1 MSRSLAADQTITVAL
16 LFAGY
21 AAYYFCRSDLSVSM
35 PMLIDE
41 LHHSGLSVE
50 AATVRLGQIV
60 SFGVLAY
67 ALGKLFLTGLGD
79 LWGGRI
85 SFLTGLAGAVVFTL
99 LFTAGGG
106 LPIFSIAWIGNRL
119 IQSIGWAGL
128 VKTCSRWFNYT
139 SYGTILAI
147 LSMSFLLGDA
157 VARQAMGSMISRGYN
172 WRQLFYFAA
181 SVAGAILVANLLF
194 LRSTRTKA
202 GHPEPVVNPLNVF
215 HSVGEG
221 SGEIS
226 FTGLLRPLLSNGN
239 FLIVCFLSFGT
250 TIVRETFNTWTPTY
264 LHSHLQYSNAAAAST
279 SAVFPAVGAV
289 SVGLAGWAG
298 DRMGLTG
305 RSIVLFIGMALTTV
319 ALFVLTGANP
329 SWHNAAPLVLL
340 GSVAF
345 GLLGPYSYLA
355 GAMALDFGGG
365 RAGAT
370 SSGIIDG
377 VGYLGGVLA
386 GDSVA
391 RLSVR
396 FGWGG
401 VFMALAL
408 LSAVSVGAAG
418 LLFVRQRRELRV
430 AI

>member
-1 MSRSLAADQTITVAL
+1 
-16 LFAGY
+16 
-21 AAYYFCRSDLSVSM
+21 
-35 PMLIDE
+35 
-41 LHHSGLSVE
+41 
-50 AATVRLGQIV
+50 
-60 SFGVLAY
+60 
-67 ALGKLFLTGLGD
+67 
-79 LWGGRI
+79 
-85 SFLTGLAGAVVFTL
+85 
-99 LFTAGGG
+99 
-106 LPIFSIAWIGNRL
+106 
-119 IQSIGWAGL
+119 
-128 VKTCSRWFNYT
+128 
-139 SYGTILAI
+139 
-147 LSMSFLLGDA
+147 MSFLLGDA

-264 LHSHLQYSNAAAAST
+264 LHSHLQFISNAAAAST

-319 ALFVLTGANP
+319 ALFVLT
-329 SWHNAAPLVLL
+329 VLIRPGTMPHRL
-340 GSVAF
+340 CCWEVLRSA
-345 GLLGPYSYLA
+345 YLDLIRTLP

-365 RAGAT
+365 RAVRHRPA
-370 SSGIIDG
+370 SSMELAIL
-377 VGYLGGVLA
+377 VVSLPETALPGYRCALA
-386 GDSVA
+386 GAECSWRSRFSVQCRSALQAYCLYDSVA
-391 RLSVR
+391 S
-396 FGWGG
+396 
-401 VFMALAL
+401 
-408 LSAVSVGAAG
+408 
-418 LLFVRQRRELRV
+418 
-430 AI
+430 